1 MVISFVIPTLNEAT
15 YLSRCVDSIRRL
27 ERPSDI
33 TAIDILVVDT
43 GSTDDTL
50 AVAAGLNVR
59 ALQVP
64 GVTVACARNCGA
76 QKTHGDALA
85 FVDADCELPPDWLVY
100 GLEHLRRSGVV
111 AMGTSLM
118 PPPATATWVER
129 HWHRVAYAALS
140 APFESVHWLPTSNLL
155 VWRDAFNSVDGFN
168 DALVTC
174 EDCDFGYRLALT
186 NTLVLENRVRTSH
199 LRESRTV
206 AELFKREWWR
216 GLGNFRSWRL
226 HGWDRREF
234 WSAVGP
240 LLFVMLM
247 PTIVATALLATPNQK
262 LLLLPLETIA
272 IAIIPSLMLK
282 RRGLG
287 AYAGASALCCSYL
300 LVCVYL
306 CARAIA
312 VFNSRRRLE
321 PVAAAKVQW
330 DSRI

>member
-1 MVISFVIPTLNEAT
+1 MVVTFVIPTLNEAT

-27 ERPSDI
+27 TLPREI
-33 TAIDILVVDT
+33 TAIDVLVVDT

-50 AVAAGLNVR
+50 AVAARLGIR
-59 ALQVP
+59 AIQVP
-64 GVTVACARNCGA
+64 GVTVATARNCGA
-76 QKTHGDALA
+76 QNTRGDALA

-100 GLEHLRRSGVV
+100 GVEHLQRPGVV

-118 PPPATATWVER
+118 APPASATWVER
-129 HWHRVAYAALS
+129 HWHRVAYAALRES
-140 APFESVHWLPTSNLL
+140 FEFVRWLPTSNLL
-155 VWRDAFNSVDGFN
+155 VWRHAFDAVDGFN

-174 EDCDFGYRLALT
+174 EDCDFGYRLAAT
-186 NTLVLENRVRTSH
+186 HTLVLENRARTSH
-199 LRESRTV
+199 LRESKTV

-240 LLFVMLM
+240 LLFVLLM
-247 PTIVATALLATPNQK
+247 PVIVVTAAIATPGQQ
-262 LLLLPLETIA
+262 LFLLPIEA
-272 IAIIPSLMLK
+272 IAIVMIPTLMLK

-287 AYAGASALCCSYL
+287 AYEGASALCCSYL

-312 VFNSRRRLE
+312 VFNARRRLE
-321 PVAAAKVQW
+321 TVAAAKVQW